1 MYNTEAQ
8 DIAFF
13 NLRVILKVAFHKM
26 RHMTLPKLYL
36 EPHYYT
42 YFFILEKGIASGL

>member
-1 MYNTEAQ
+1 MYNTEAR

-26 RHMTLPKLYL
+26 RRHN
-36 EPHYYT
+36 
-42 YFFILEKGIASGL
+42 G